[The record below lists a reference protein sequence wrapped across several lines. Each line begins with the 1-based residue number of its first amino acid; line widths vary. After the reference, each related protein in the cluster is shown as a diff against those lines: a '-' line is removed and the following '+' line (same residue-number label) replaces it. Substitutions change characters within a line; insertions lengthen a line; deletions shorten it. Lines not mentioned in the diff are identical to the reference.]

1 MAVVSNDGI
10 YMWNSSDVPVYSESV
25 VNGIST
31 GDQLQDY
38 FSLLGNVA
46 SQNNQW
52 SAEQAMKQMEF
63 QERMSNTAHQREM
76 ADLKESGLNPILS
89 AKSGATSPSGAMGN
103 FDSGITNAFGEIIT
117 KLLDIQNDNAKAN
130 LIGSVGK
137 ITSGSGSG
145 YYGYSGVTGDNV
157 VAENSDFF
165 KLLLEALGLNPNTA
179 KQVVQQ
185 SSNLIEKFGN
195 PIADAYNKASSFLGN
210 IVNSAKTAYNEG
222 KTVITPVVD
231 AVFGSGSASKANTA
245 ITNAVNNVVNTV
257 KNTVNNVKTSASN
270 IVNSVKNTVSNAVSN
285 VKNTVSNAL
294 KGLFKK

>member
-10 YMWNSSDVPVYSESV
+10 YMYNGADVSMADDTMA
-25 VNGIST
+25 N
-31 GDQLQDY
+31 Y

-76 ADLKESGLNPILS
+76 ADLKASGLNPVLS

-137 ITSGSGSG
+137 ISAGSTPGNG
-145 YYGYSGVTGDNV
+145 YYGYNGISGDNV
-157 VAENSDFF
+157 VSENSDFF

-185 SSNLIEKFGN
+185 SSNLIDKFGN

-222 KTVITPVVD
+222 KTVITPIVD
-231 AVFGSGSASKANTA
+231 AFFGEGSSNKANTA
-245 ITNAVNNVVNTV
+245 INNAVNNVVNKV
-257 KNTVNNVKTSASN
+257 KQTVNNVKSSASN
-270 IVNSVKNTVSNAVSN
+270 IVNSVKNTVSNAVSS
-285 VKNTVSNAL
+285 VKNVSNAL

>member
-10 YMWNSSDVPVYSESV
+10 YMYNSGDVSMADDSMT
-25 VNGIST
+25 N
-31 GDQLQDY
+31 Y
-38 FSLLGNVA
+38 FSLLSNVA

-76 ADLKESGLNPILS
+76 ADLKASGLNPILS

-137 ITSGSGSG
+137 LGSGSSSG
-145 YYGYSGVTGDNV
+145 YGYSSNVSGDNV
-157 VAENSDFF
+157 VSENADFF
-165 KLLLEALGLNPNTA
+165 TLMLEALGLNPNSA
-179 KQVVQQ
+179 KKVVQQ
-185 SSNLIEKFGN
+185 SSNLIDKFGN

-222 KTVITPVVD
+222 KTVITPIID
-231 AVFGSGSASKANTA
+231 SVFGEGSASKANNA
-245 ITNAVNNVVNTV
+245 ISNAVNNVVNTV

-270 IVNSVKNTVSNAVSN
+270 IVNSVKNTVSNAVSS